1 MLSAFRDGREG
12 APGFEMDESAR
23 DRLKEVLDGA
33 AALIFGLDG
42 VLVST
47 DRLKYESYLRA
58 VDPLGAE
65 LSFEFYRTLIGRSR
79 LETCKAIIEHC
90 GLDIEPQELADLR
103 EAERPA
109 VFAEFG
115 MDVIGPARKLLAVLP
130 AGKYKLGLVSSSTR
144 DRVEAGLEALDF
156 DFDSVV
162 SIEGLQAKP
171 EPDLYIK
178 CLQELGVA
186 AADAAAFDDAEN
198 GVLAA
203 RAAGCRPVAV
213 PTEATGGQDFSAAA
227 VVIDSLWAAGEFLV

>member
-1 MLSAFRDGREG
+1 MAEG
-12 APGFEMDESAR
+12 AKDKLAG
-23 DRLKEVLDGA
+23 VLEGA
-33 AALIFGLDG
+33 KALIFGLDG

-58 VDPLGAE
+58 MDPLGAE
-65 LSFEFYRTLIGRSR
+65 MSFEFYRTLIGRSR
-79 LETCKAIIEHC
+79 LETCKAIIAHC
-90 GLDIEPQELADLR
+90 GLDIEEQELADLR

-115 MDVIGPARKLLAVLP
+115 MDVIQPARKLLAVLP

-156 DFDSVV
+156 DFDSTV
-162 SIEGLQAKP
+162 SIEGLEPKP
-171 EPDLYIK
+171 APDLYLK
-178 CLQELGVA
+178 CVENMGVKA
-186 AADAAAFDDAEN
+186 AETVAFDDAEN
-198 GVLAA
+198 GVRAA

-213 PTEATGGQDFSAAA
+213 PTEATAGHDFSEAE